1 MFCPF
6 AAPIR
11 LGSFELLSLCRS
23 RRSRRIPA
31 LAPWAPMSGYTLY
44 VSRRAIVT
52 GIGGKREHILD
63 ASLCD
68 SADPVPTFL
77 QQLRKSLE
85 FSQRLS
91 ARGP

>member
-6 AAPIR
+6 SAPIG
-11 LGSFELLSLCRS
+11 LGSFELLSL

-44 VSRRAIVT
+44 VSRRAVVT
-52 GIGGKREHILD
+52 GIGGKRKHIVD
-63 ASLCD
+63 APLCD
-68 SADPVPTFL
+68 AVDPVPTFL

-85 FSQRLS
+85 FSQHLL
-91 ARGP
+91 ARGKGP